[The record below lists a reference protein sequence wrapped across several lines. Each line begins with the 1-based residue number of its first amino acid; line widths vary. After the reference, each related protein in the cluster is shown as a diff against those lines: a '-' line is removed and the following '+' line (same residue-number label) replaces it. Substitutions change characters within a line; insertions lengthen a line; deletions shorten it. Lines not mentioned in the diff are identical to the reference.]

1 MNLRNKGLST
11 VQHAETGTVS
21 LNLCATSANYF
32 ENLLAITS

>member
-1 MNLRNKGLST
+1 M

-21 LNLCATSANYF
+21 PNLCATSDNYF